1 MGLFRLAR
9 LTFYAVFFFAC
20 ALGYYIYIQALSS
33 PLKNREHQ
41 LTIPPGVGISWLA
54 NHLEQSGVIDNKY
67 IFRAYA
73 IMNKRNISIKAG
85 EYTLVDIDN
94 IPDLVAKV
102 EQGKVIQY
110 AITLIEGKTFKD
122 YRTQL
127 ASNTIL
133 KQELP
138 NMSDAQVMRELGSPG
153 KHPEGQFAP
162 QTYFYQKG
170 ASDLSILKQAHKR
183 LDQILQYAW
192 NNRAD
197 DVQVESAYQ
206 LLTLASIIEK
216 ETGAAEERPLISGV
230 FNNRLK
236 VGMKLQTDPT
246 VIYGMG
252 DAYDGNIRR
261 KDLRTDTPYN
271 TYTRYGLPPSPIAMA
286 GEASIK
292 AAANPQATK
301 AIFFVGKGDGTHYFS
316 ETLKEHNNAVIKY
329 QLGGKPRNFSSYSK
343 PTK

>member
-1 MGLFRLAR
+1 MRLFRLFR
-9 LTFYAVFFFAC
+9 LTFYAVFFFSC
-20 ALGYYIYIQALSS
+20 ALGYYVYIQALSS
-33 PLKNREHQ
+33 PLKNREYQ
-41 LTIPPGVGISWLA
+41 LTIPRGAGIAWLA
-54 NHLEQSGVIDNKY
+54 NHLQQQGVIDNKY

-73 IMNKRNISIKAG
+73 LMNKRDLTIKAG

-110 AITLIEGKTFKD
+110 SITLVEGKTFKD
-122 YRTQL
+122 YLTQL
-127 ASNTIL
+127 AKNKVLQQRLGS
-133 KQELP
+133 
-138 NMSDAQVMRELGSPG
+138 MSQAQIMRSLGSPG

-170 ASDLSILKQAHKR
+170 DSDLDVLRQAHRRLQNVLKQA
-183 LDQILQYAW
+183 W
-192 NNRAD
+192 ENRAA
-197 DVQVESAYQ
+197 DVQVKSAYQ

-216 ETGAAEERPLISGV
+216 ETGVADERPLIAGV

-252 DAYDGNIRR
+252 ESYDGNIRR

-271 TYTRYGLPPSPIAMA
+271 TYTRYGLPPTPIAMA
-286 GEASIK
+286 GAAAIQ
-292 AAANPQATK
+292 AAANPQATQ
-301 AIFFVGKGDGTHYFS
+301 AIFFVGKGDGTHHFS
-316 ETLKEHNNAVIKY
+316 VTLKEHNNAVIKY
-329 QLGGKPRNFSSYSK
+329 QLGGKPRDFSSYK
-343 PTK
+343 K